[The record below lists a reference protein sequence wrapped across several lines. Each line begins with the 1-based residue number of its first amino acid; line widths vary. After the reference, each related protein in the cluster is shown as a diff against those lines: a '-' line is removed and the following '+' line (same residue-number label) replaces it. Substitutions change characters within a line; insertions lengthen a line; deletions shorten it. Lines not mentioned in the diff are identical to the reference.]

1 MATTVVFLLLS
12 SNQWQKGDSFSH
24 EVSYMVALET

>member
-1 MATTVVFLLLS
+1 MAMVMFLLLS

-24 EVSYMVALET
+24 EVTCMVTLET